1 MAIWLNEADVRAVLT
16 MEGAVTAVENAFRE
30 LALGNAILP
39 ERVGFAGDGGG
50 GAAMPAYIGGEAGG
64 LGIKVVTL
72 FIGNAEKGL
81 PVVQGT
87 FLLLQPQT
95 GERLAVMD
103 AGYLTA
109 VRTGAVSGVATKYLA
124 QEDARVLTIFGA
136 GVQARAQV
144 EAICLVRPIERVL
157 VMDKNREAAEQF
169 AAEMGEQLGVE
180 MVVADEGQTAVE
192 AADIIVT
199 ATTAHQPVF
208 AGEWLRPG
216 VHINGIGSHHPTA
229 RELDTATIQ
238 RAKIVVDSMGAC
250 LSEAGDLIMPIEE
263 NAITQADIHAQ
274 LGEVITGQALGR
286 EDNEE
291 ITLFKSVGLAI
302 QDVAVAQEVYKLA
315 QSAGLGQA
323 LVES

>member
-16 MEGAVTAVENAFRE
+16 MDAAVTAVENAFRE

-50 GAAMPAYIGGEAGG
+50 GAAMPAYIGGETSG

-72 FIGNAEKGL
+72 FIGNVQKGL

-95 GERLAVMD
+95 GARLAVMD

-109 VRTGAVSGVATKYLA
+109 VRTGAVSGVAAKYLA
-124 QEDARVLTIFGA
+124 REDARVLTIFGA

-144 EAICLVRPIERVL
+144 EAVCLVRPIEQVL
-157 VMDKNREAAEQF
+157 VVDKNREAAEQF
-169 AAEMGEQLGVE
+169 AAEMEEQLGVE
-180 MVVADEGQTAVE
+180 MVAADDGQTATA

-199 ATTAHQPVF
+199 ATTVHQPVF

-229 RELDTATIQ
+229 RELDTTTIQ

-274 LGEVITGQALGR
+274 LGEIITGQEPGR
-286 EDNEE
+286 ENDAE

-302 QDVAVAQEVYKLA
+302 QDVAVAQEVYEMA
-315 QSAGLGQA
+315 QAASIGQV
-323 LVES
+323 LVE

>member
-1 MAIWLNEADVRAVLT
+1 MAIWLNEDDVQAVLT
-16 MEGAVTAVENAFRE
+16 MEDAITAVENAFRE

-50 GAAMPAYIGGEAGG
+50 GAAMPAYIGGEMGG

-72 FIGNAEKGL
+72 FIGNVRKGL

-87 FLLLQPQT
+87 FLLLHPQT
-95 GERLAVMD
+95 GERLAVMA

-109 VRTGAVSGVATKYLA
+109 VRTGAVSGVAAKYLA
-124 QEDARVLTIFGA
+124 REDARVLTIFGA
-136 GVQARAQV
+136 GAQARTQV
-144 EAICLVRPIERVL
+144 EAVCLVRPIERIL
-157 VMDKNREAAEQF
+157 VVDKNREAAELFVAEMEEQL
-169 AAEMGEQLGVE
+169 AAEMVVVE
-180 MVVADEGQTAVE
+180 DRQTAVA

-216 VHINGIGSHHPTA
+216 VHVTGIGSHHSTA
-229 RELDTATIQ
+229 RELDTVTIQ
-238 RAKIVVDSMGAC
+238 RAKIVVDSLAAC

-274 LGEVITGQALGR
+274 LGEIIIGQKPGR
-286 EDNEE
+286 ENDAE

-302 QDVAVAQEVYKLA
+302 QDVAVAQEVYKMA
-315 QSAGLGQA
+315 QAASVGQE
-323 LVES
+323 LVE